1 MFRFGKMKISKM
13 FKLKNVQNFKTKIEK
28 EIKRELIRKTRPK
41 TREPEKEGNPP
52 PPTHTSSGSTR
63 LKL

>member
-1 MFRFGKMKISKM
+1 M

-41 TREPEKEGNPP
+41 TRKPEKEGNPP